1 VRKASDLEP
10 LVDLPHSTC
19 IPARRL
25 AAFQDRLILRDTRS
39 RARHPSLVPSADG
52 SLTIA
57 GPFDLRR
64 HIVPTRARGVRFAEA
79 TGDPNPIHREGEVVP
94 GAFLAAQMLSALEV
108 LLPALRIESLRVS
121 FTGICWYGRGVRL
134 TMRCTPVLISGT
146 QGLRVEA
153 SARQDDREVST
164 AVLEGR
170 FEPRPARLELA
181 LHKVDTGWL
190 GRVLDFYI
198 ALGLDPQAY
207 LQKDEGA
214 DLSYPLGFLA
224 SLPSGSM
231 VKRFQ
236 GEGGVLNR
244 LTLEFD
250 KRKLPLA
257 GPPEVSLEM
266 PSRIRQSFTKILTF
280 VREGLDTAVRGTALV
295 LPRAPLDLLT
305 RRPEPRS
312 T

>member
-1 VRKASDLEP
+1 M
-10 LVDLPHSTC
+10 DLPPQSTT
-19 IPARRL
+19 IPTRRI
-25 AAFQDRLILRDTRS
+25 AAFQERLILRDP
-39 RARHPSLVPSADG
+39 RARTRHPGLVAKDDG
-52 SLTIA
+52 ALSIA

-64 HIVPTRARGVRFAEA
+64 VVIPTRPRGVRFAEA

-94 GAFLAAQMLSALEV
+94 GAFLAAQLLSSFEV
-108 LLPALRIESLRVS
+108 LLPALRIESLRIS
-121 FTGICWYGRGVRL
+121 FTGICWYARPVRL
-134 TMRCTPVLISGT
+134 TMRCTPVVASG
-146 QGLRVEA
+146 QRGLRVEA
-153 SARQDDREVST
+153 TAWQDEREVST

-170 FEPRPARLELA
+170 FEATPARLELP
-181 LHKVDTGWL
+181 LQKVDTAWL

-198 ALGLDPQAY
+198 ALGLDPHAY
-207 LQKDEGA
+207 LQKDEGQ

-257 GPPEVSLEM
+257 GPPEVSLEV

-295 LPRAPLDLLT
+295 LPRAPLELLT
-305 RRPEPRS
+305 RRPPGAAPA
-312 T
+312 

>member
-1 VRKASDLEP
+1 
-10 LVDLPHSTC
+10 
-19 IPARRL
+19 
-25 AAFQDRLILRDTRS
+25 
-39 RARHPSLVPSADG
+39 
-52 SLTIA
+52 
-57 GPFDLRR
+57 
-64 HIVPTRARGVRFAEA
+64 VRFAEA

-94 GAFLAAQMLSALEV
+94 GAFLAAQMLSSLEV
-108 LLPALRIESLRVS
+108 LLPALRIESLRIS
-121 FTGICWYGRGVRL
+121 FTGICWYGRAVRVS
-134 TMRCTPVLISGT
+134 MRCAPAMTSGAR
-146 QGLRVEA
+146 GLKVEA
-153 SARQDDREVST
+153 TAWQDEREVST
-164 AVLEGR
+164 AVLDGR
-170 FEPRPARLELA
+170 VEAVAPRLELA

-190 GRVLDFYI
+190 GRV
-198 ALGLDPQAY
+198 DPQAY

-257 GPPEVSLEM
+257 GPPEVSLEV
-266 PSRIRQSFTKILTF
+266 PSRIRQSFTKILRF

-305 RRPEPRS
+305 RRPSPNPA
-312 T
+312 